1 MAASNPIAE
10 FAQRCIEQL
19 EAGRAAGES
28 SYPMPLDQLLA
39 AATVPGIGSTSV
51 LRARVVKHATFRQR
65 CLVAHARHPDAPVAL
80 VEDLRTLAA
89 SPQLFEFACRHTPG
103 GPPWL
108 STDLKKAVVKP
119 LQTAFD
125 QALRSQSLRSHS
137 PSSTMPTL
145 MPPSMPTPLGP
156 GAAPP
161 LASAAV
167 VAFSAD
173 ERLFLMILDALRQ
186 HAATSPPTLYPTL
199 RQLAES
205 VSLSPLKLASR
216 LKKLASSARFLEHA
230 VPLLDKHLD
239 SPIAR
244 RADADGMARRPSSV
258 ELLVRTAR
266 TDKKRLIARKD
277 LLKKAAAAIRPALQL
292 FLDEQLAA
300 GGTLDAVAAIRDGK
314 DWKFFLLEDLE
325 PTSLRWRLAARPSAT
340 STATPTTGE
349 QSVPPVDGGDTL
361 ADLTTFAPQLATAFE
376 RLDRESGGHNQ
387 VSLRHL
393 RAALPNWDRAAFDLR
408 LSRLRQAGD
417 YTLSGMQNRGG
428 VSAEDQEA
436 GIREGGVLRIYLS
449 RLRNRD
455 MPSSDRNS

>member
-39 AATVPGIGSTSV
+39 AATVPGIGIGSTSV

-80 VEDLRTLAA
+80 VEDLKTLAA

-125 QALRSQSLRSHS
+125 QALRSHSLRSHS
-137 PSSTMPTL
+137 PSTTMPAT
-145 MPPSMPTPLGP
+145 MPTPLGP

-173 ERLFLMILDALRQ
+173 ERLFLMILGALRQ
-186 HAATSPPTLYPTL
+186 HAATLYPTL

-340 STATPTTGE
+340 STSTPATGE
-349 QSVPPVDGGDTL
+349 KSAPPVDGGDAL
-361 ADLTTFAPQLATAFE
+361 ADLTTFATQLAAAFE

-387 VSLRHL
+387 VGLRHL
-393 RAALPNWDRAAFDLR
+393 RTALPNWDRAAFDSR

-455 MPSSDRNS
+455 TPSSDRSS